1 MALFSFGKKDKNPP
15 EAPASV
21 GKASPT
27 PPKIQTPPAS
37 GPVPMVKP
45 PQPAGLMP
53 VTGMPAGAATT
64 QPMIM
69 PRGPGA
75 GLKPARP
82 GVAQSVRSTQRIVL
96 PSAPGQGNVTKSLGS
111 QSQAGRVN
119 LPIGMILRCL
129 PQEVLAADIAEFEAS
144 GAAATEIGLPMNLI
158 LSQLP
163 SGKVEIAL
171 QDLVPHF
178 PAGYLQPTESIAS
191 YLPSLINLPLMD
203 VVMRIPPDL
212 LALRPD
218 QKDVDSAV
226 INMADPF
233 TEEILREQAEAARRQ
248 TEANII
254 DENQVPQTEEF
265 VPQAQ
270 AAASKTIAPPQ
281 RPPSVPLPT
290 PTGGPTLRP
299 PSAALPKP
307 TGAPV
312 LRPPSGA
319 LPSGA
324 PPMPPVNK
332 LPGPQPIRPGAPTTT
347 GSMRANSPVPPSA
360 PSVTGRTATATGRL
374 PIPSRATMPIVT
386 RPTPPPPPAET
397 PMTPPVPP
405 TPVSVPAPPPP
416 RQVTSPLTSVRPPAA
431 ATPPPVAPP
440 VLRPPVT
447 APTPPVPILPKLA
460 ETAPE
465 LPAVTPP
472 VAEEAVEEVPP
483 APIEEPSASAPT
495 SQPDQGSD
503 ELQRLAALAM
513 AELGDG
519 EEEAAPAEAPE
530 QAQVQPE
537 PTPEPE
543 PVPVPEEPKLEEP
556 IQQPPP
562 TPAPEVEAPP
572 ITAMSQRPAFQQA
585 PNKGVTE
592 PIPTLSSLEAARRKA
607 EPTPVPTPTPAPSSA
622 PAAVA
627 INLNSCGA
635 EDLLQIPGC
644 TKELAS
650 AIVQHRAKIGSF
662 KKLEDLYNVPGMTK
676 MAYTNL
682 TGEAPPESA
691 MPHTLN
697 ELLGFPPEQNVSL
710 KDVTDRVSCWPD
722 VKGCVLSQSSGLSLV
737 GSVPTG
743 LDKAALV
750 AFAPRMFESIN
761 KSFHEIAGKET
772 DELIIPTSGTSF
784 HILRNKDLYL
794 IILSRLPQMPDRH
807 MKVARL
813 VLAELSVRPN

>member
-37 GPVPMVKP
+37 GPVPAVKP

-69 PRGPGA
+69 PRGPAGA

-96 PSAPGQGNVTKSLGS
+96 PSTPGSAGS
-111 QSQAGRVN
+111 QINASRSSTPQPQSGRVN

-129 PQEVLAADIAEFEAS
+129 PPEVLAADISEFEAS
-144 GAAATEIGLPMNLI
+144 GAAATEIGLPMSMI
-158 LSQLP
+158 LGQLP
-163 SGKVEIAL
+163 SGKVELAL

-178 PAGYLQPTESIAS
+178 PAGYLQPTQSITT
-191 YLPSLINLPLMD
+191 YLPTLVSLPLMD

-254 DENQVPQTEEF
+254 DESQVPQTEEF

-270 AAASKTIAPPQ
+270 APAPKTIAPPP
-281 RPPSVPLPT
+281 RPPSVPLPV
-290 PTGGPTLRP
+290 PTGGPSLRP
-299 PSAALPKP
+299 PSAALPTP
-307 TGAPV
+307 T
-312 LRPPSGA
+312 
-319 LPSGA
+319 GA

-332 LPGPQPIRPGAPTTT
+332 LPTPPLTRPGGAPTTT
-347 GSMRANSPVPPSA
+347 SAVRANSPVPPSA
-360 PSVTGRTATATGRL
+360 PSVNPRGASVTGRL
-374 PIPSRATMPIVT
+374 PVPTRATVPIVT
-386 RPTPPPPPAET
+386 RAPVETSPPPPPIL
-397 PMTPPVPP
+397 PPPAA
-405 TPVSVPAPPPP
+405 SIPAPPPP
-416 RQVTSPLTSVRPPAA
+416 RQANSPSTS
-431 ATPPPVAPP
+431 
-440 VLRPPVT
+440 LRPPVT
-447 APTPPVPILPKLA
+447 APTPPVPILPKP
-460 ETAPE
+460 T
-465 LPAVTPP
+465 P
-472 VAEEAVEEVPP
+472 VAPPEEAVRVEASP
-483 APIEEPSASAPT
+483 APASVPSAP
-495 SQPDQGSD
+495 PDGAAD

-513 AELGDG
+513 MELGDG
-519 EEEAAPAEAPE
+519 EGEAASAEVSEQAQPEPEPE
-530 QAQVQPE
+530 QAQLPPEPEPEQAQLQPE
-537 PTPEPE
+537 PEPEQAQPEPEPE
-543 PVPVPEEPKLEEP
+543 PVAAFQEPTVEAPMMEVPAVEELVL
-556 IQQPPP
+556 PPAP
-562 TPAPEVEAPP
+562 MPEPEVEEAPI
-572 ITAMSQRPAFQQA
+572 ITSTLQSSAFQQA
-585 PNKGVTE
+585 PQKGITE
-592 PIPTLSSLEAARRKA
+592 PIPTLSSLEAAKRKTDA
-607 EPTPVPTPTPAPSSA
+607 AAAPAPVTPTTPT
-622 PAAVA
+622 AVA
-627 INLNSCGA
+627 INLNSCVEG
-635 EDLLQIPGC
+635 DLLQITGC
-644 TKELAS
+644 SQELAES
-650 AIVQHRAKIGSF
+650 IVRHRAKIGSF
-662 KKLEDLYNVPGMTK
+662 KKLEDLYGVPGMTK
-676 MAYTNL
+676 VAYTSL
-682 TGEAPPESA
+682 TGEAPPEGA
-691 MPHTLN
+691 IPHTLN
-697 ELLGFPPEQNVSL
+697 EFLGFPAEQNVSL
-710 KDVTDRVSCWPD
+710 KDVTDRISCWPD

-737 GSVPTG
+737 GNVPAG

-761 KSFHEIAGKET
+761 KSFNEIAGKET
-772 DELIIPTSGTSF
+772 DELIIPTSGISF

-813 VLAELSVRPN
+813 VLAELSTRQN